1 MGLTFFATTYAYFL
15 LPQINTF
22 GTATVLAAVIGFS
35 FGTMYSVS
43 PFPILPRLDRKFD
56 GPPENICPN
65 RPLNLQLRLL
75 LEDEWD
81 KPPGF

>member
-1 MGLTFFATTYAYFL
+1 LTSFATICAYFL
-15 LPQINTF
+15 LLHIGTF
-22 GTATVLAAVIGFS
+22 RTATVLAAAIGFS

-43 PFPILPRLDRKFD
+43 PFPILLRLDRKSD

-65 RPLNLQLRLL
+65 HPLNLQLRLR

-81 KPPGF
+81 KPPRF